1 MLAKIPF
8 SLAATAAGLVLAA
21 AIAGPTPAAAQNKN
35 VTIVLED
42 EPDNLDS
49 CNTTRSTMGRVVKV
63 NIIESLVMLDP
74 ATAQLS
80 PRLALSWDRVS
91 DKVWV
96 FKLRPNV
103 KFSDGEPLTADA
115 VVQSFERTFRSTAI
129 TCETRAKI
137 GGVKFTA
144 KALDPL
150 TLEVTTENLE
160 PILPVRMSLVGI
172 ESPKTPKDKLVNNP
186 IGTGPYVLDRF
197 NPGKDLVLKQNPN
210 YWGPKP
216 IVEQA
221 SYIVRKESSVR
232 AAMVKVGEADLSPN
246 IAVQDANDPT
256 TDFSF
261 LNSETTRLRI
271 DSMTP
276 PLNDK
281 RVRLALNY
289 AVDRNAIKGTIMSK
303 DVLHATQLVV
313 PSIPGHN
320 HEIDK
325 QLRPYDPVKAKQ
337 LLAEAKAA
345 GTPVDK
351 EIILYCRMAQF
362 PNAEE
367 LMEALLGYF
376 KAVGFNMKL
385 QCVEPAEHSATQNK
399 PFAENRLIVFQDQ
412 HDNNNGD
419 PTFTV
424 FTKYTCEGRQST
436 VCDKAIDDLEKQAS
450 AATLG
455 PERVKLWEQVLK
467 LIYEEAHDVTL
478 YHMVGY
484 SRVGKRLNF
493 KPSISTNSEV
503 PLEQISFK

>member
-1 MLAKIPF
+1 MPIKIPGTLF
-8 SLAATAAGLVLAA
+8 T
-21 AIAGPTPAAAQNKN
+21 AIAGLALAGAMGVSAAALAQNKN
-35 VTIVLED
+35 ITVVVED
-42 EPDNLDS
+42 EPENLDS
-49 CNTTRSTMGRVVKV
+49 CNTTRSTMGRIVKV

-74 ATAQLS
+74 ATASLT
-80 PRLALSWDRVS
+80 PRLATSWQQVS
-91 DKVWV
+91 DKVWT
-96 FKLRPNV
+96 FKLRSGV
-103 KFSDGEPLTADA
+103 KFSDGEPFTAAA
-115 VVQSFERTFRSTAI
+115 VVQSFERTFNSPTI

-137 GGVKFTA
+137 GGVKFSA

-150 TLEVTTENLE
+150 TLEITTVNSE

-186 IGTGPYVLDRF
+186 VGTGPYVLDRF
-197 NPGKDLVLKQNPN
+197 NPGKDLVLKQNPI

-246 IAVQDANDPT
+246 IAVQDVNDPT

-261 LNSETTRLRI
+261 LNSESTRLRI

-303 DVLHATQLVV
+303 DVLHAAQLVV

-325 QLRPYDPVKAKQ
+325 QIRPYDPAKAKQ

-345 GTPVDK
+345 GAPVDK
-351 EIILYCRMAQF
+351 EITLFCRMAQF

-399 PFAENRLIVFQDQ
+399 PFTENRLHVFQDQ

-436 VCDKAIDDLEKQAS
+436 VCDKAIDDLEKRAS
-450 AATLG
+450 TTPLG
-455 PERVKLWEQVLK
+455 PERVRLWEQVLK

-493 KPSISTNSEV
+493 KPSIATNSEV